1 MVVLDGQ
8 RLLIMTDV
16 MVMMVAMVTIVMV
29 VRAVMVA
36 AKVLT
41 NLVLKLPIE
50 IVHLLLVQVLQVND
64 LLHFAALVLLPL
76 DDVSLVTQMMAQR
89 HLLDA
94 LLRVSHH
101 FACLFHAARA
111 LLHLKR
117 LLIDFGLAVG
127 VRVSHH
133 RRRGEDLRAGV
144 RMNRI
149 LFK

>member
-8 RLLIMTDV
+8 RLLIVTDV
-16 MVMMVAMVTIVMV
+16 VMMVAMVTTVMV

-41 NLVLKLPIE
+41 NLVLKLSIE

-64 LLHFAALVLLPL
+64 LLHFAALVLLSL
-76 DDVSLVTQMMAQR
+76 DDVSLVAQVMAQR
-89 HLLDA
+89 HLFDA

-101 FACLFHAARA
+101 FACLFHTARA

-127 VRVSHH
+127 VRVGHH

-144 RMNRI
+144 RLNRI